1 MTNNSIKRTKNKP
14 AFPKIFGIKISTK
27 NHFAKTFFLIPKLG
41 NSAIYNRPSTLK
53 SLFAKKITIAKWQFN
68 LFGVICIALG
78 FAFGAYTTL
87 NTIIPKIF
95 ASDLTQEWDFSV
107 SGDYTLSDSS
117 MITVAGSSAKLAVQ
131 NYTSDANTAALFHF
145 DESSGNPAD
154 SSSNA
159 NAATA
164 SNATYV
170 TGNLNNAIEFNGAL
184 SNVSM
189 SDSTSLSLSQSH
201 TLEAWVKLDNA
212 YSANSNQ
219 QRQGIIDKGE
229 YQLYY
234 DRVQGKLTYEL
245 APSNADS
252 WTQVAGGLATG
263 TEMNGSASWDL
274 NGKLI
279 VESSVE
285 ISGNLYVGLG
295 NGQSDAEV
303 WMWNGTI
310 WSMVGGDGINSS
322 WTNAT
327 YDEVYSMETDGTN
340 LFVGLGLTAGEGEV
354 WQYNGSIW
362 TKIGGDG
369 SGSAGQSWAT
379 NVYEYVT
386 SLAISGTTLYVGLG
400 SSANDAEVWHCTIG
414 SCTVTS
420 GWTKIGGDS
429 LNSGWTT
436 NFEAVR
442 SMTVVGT
449 TLHVGLGDTVGDA
462 EVWRWGGA
470 TWTRIGGDGINTS
483 WADATY
489 EIVTTLAND
498 GTYLFAGIGNSA
510 AGEGEVWR
518 CDTTSSCTAWTKI
531 GGDATNSSWADSAY
545 EQVWDLTVSGATL
558 YAGIGNTAGDNEV
571 WSCTAATCT
580 TWAKIGG
587 DGTGEGTALGFT
599 NTHTNVRT
607 ITAFSGNVYVGL
619 QGTGTSGELW
629 RFNGSIWNRIGGN
642 YINSSWGY
650 TNLQSVE
657 TMTTSGAY
665 LYAGT
670 GLSTAG
676 NALVWRYDGT
686 SWTMIGGQGL
696 NSSWAVNTYELVN
709 HMIDYRGD
717 LYVALGISANEAE
730 VWKWNGTIWSQI
742 GGDSL
747 KNGWTTNYDNVRSL
761 AVAGDR
767 LIAGLGDTAGEAEV
781 WAYDGTADTWAK
793 IGGDGTGTGGQSW
806 AAGFEQVISMAVYGN
821 SLYVGLGITAGDA
834 EVWTCTI
841 GSCAVASGWTK
852 MGGDGLN
859 SSWNTVY
866 ERIEQLLPYNGG
878 LYVGLGLTADDA
890 EVWKYTTSSGI
901 WAQVGGDGLNNS
913 WTASTYERVRNLTV
927 YNGDLYAGLGLTAGD
942 GEVWKYNGSTW
953 AKIGGDSLNNGW
965 ASANESVASMS
976 VYKGKLYAGL
986 GDTANADA
994 TIWAYGNNS
1003 VLKSTA
1009 SSQDTNWHHIA
1020 ATYDG
1025 TTMRLYIDGVL
1036 DNTLTTSLTL
1046 LDTTHPVLIGANFGG
1061 NESGIGQGFLAGQID
1076 EVRISNIRRTEFN
1089 TTPYTASAQTV
1100 KPTSAYGTSG
1110 ILSWDG
1116 FTADETVNGGTITY
1130 RLSNDNGSTW
1140 KYYNSGW
1147 VTSSSTS
1154 QTNSAAVINSN
1165 IATFPVSTGGFVWQG
1180 VLDGNGSQ
1188 LVTLNS
1194 VTLTATA
1201 DSTAPT
1207 PPDTLTALN
1216 QSGGSAITTNTWYK
1230 HTGPYFSWSGA
1241 TDTGGS
1247 GVSGYYVYYGT
1258 DNTADPQTAG
1268 SFQAGTT
1275 YTASGMSSGT
1285 TYYLRIKSADNA
1297 GNTSSIYAAFIY
1309 KYDSTSP
1316 TNPSLVSVNPAGF
1329 ATTNDFTFSWAA
1341 AGAEGGASDSHS
1353 GLSGGSFG
1361 YEYQTGAAS
1370 ANCSSVSGWTP
1381 TTSNSV
1387 NIPDAAYLEGS
1398 SANIFYLRTI
1408 DNAGNTAS
1416 ACVTVNYY
1424 FAGEGPSAPLLL
1436 TATPSTNTTNS
1447 FGFSWQVPTS
1457 YSGDA
1462 SDLTYCYTVNTLP
1475 SENSCT
1481 FTSAGATSLSADS
1494 FATQQGL
1501 NTFYVSAKNPED
1513 LGGVINY
1520 GVYASVTF
1528 TANTS
1533 APGIPGNIDIADV
1546 SVKSTSSWKLAV
1558 SWEAP
1563 SDIGSGIENYEIFHS
1578 TDDVT
1583 YTEIA
1588 TTSGIAYVDTGLTQA
1603 AHYYKV
1609 RACDSVSNC
1618 GAYTSAVD
1626 LTPTGKFTDAPSL
1639 SSGPVSTS
1647 ITTKKA
1653 TITWSTDRTSDSKVS
1668 YGTTSG
1674 SYFSE
1679 EPSNSTQVTAH
1690 TINITNLTPGTTY
1703 YYKAKWTDEDGNTGF
1718 SAEKTFTT
1726 EPAPTVTDPKVKSS
1740 SLTSAVLEFTVKG
1753 ASKAKIYFG
1762 KTSAF
1767 GGVKEI
1773 STSTVETTYNTE
1785 LEELEDGTKYF
1796 YKINTLDTESAEYEG
1811 SILSFET
1818 LPRPKIVNVRVQQV
1832 NGTAQSTLLV
1842 TWSTNTDTSSIVTYY
1857 PENAPSEAKDEINIA
1872 LITGEHKM
1880 IIKNLLPQT
1889 NYTLL
1894 VKGRD
1899 KAGNEAIS
1907 EPQKVTTATDTRAPQ
1922 ITDLNIEGSTTAGN
1936 NNQEAT
1942 AQLVISWNTDEASTS
1957 QVEFGEGTGTTYSQK
1972 TQEDTSTTTNH
1983 LVVISGLS
1991 PSKVYHLRALSKD
2004 SAANVG
2010 NSIDTV
2016 TITPKATDNAL
2027 NLVISNLSQIFGFL
2041 GGIAN

>member
-1 MTNNSIKRTKNKP
+1 MTEPNHNIANNPAHPNPAGRKKLLKHPHHAIPLIGASTIKSGQ
-14 AFPKIFGIKISTK
+14 I
-27 NHFAKTFFLIPKLG
+27 LIH
-41 NSAIYNRPSTLK
+41 TLIT
-53 SLFAKKITIAKWQFN
+53 KKITIAKWQFN
-68 LFGVICIALG
+68 LFGVICISLG

-107 SGDYTLSDSS
+107 SGDYTLSDSNL
-117 MITVAGSSAKLAVQ
+117 ITVAGSSAKLAVQ
-131 NYTSDANTAALFHF
+131 NYASDANTAALFHF

-154 SSSNA
+154 SSSNS
-159 NAATA
+159 NSATA
-164 SNATYV
+164 NNVTYP

-184 SNVSM
+184 SNVSVA
-189 SDSTSLSLSQSH
+189 DSTSLSLSQSH
-201 TLEAWVKLDNA
+201 TLEAWVKLDTA

-219 QRQGIIDKGE
+219 QRQGVIDKGE

-252 WTQVAGGLATG
+252 WTQSAGGLSTG
-263 TEMNGSASWDL
+263 TEFNGSGSWDL

-279 VESSVE
+279 IESSVE
-285 ISGNLYVGLG
+285 TGGNLYVGLG

-303 WMWNGTI
+303 WKWNGTSWTQI
-310 WSMVGGDGINSS
+310 GGDGLNSS

-327 YDEVYSMETDGTN
+327 YDEVYALATDGTY
-340 LFVGLGLTAGEGEV
+340 LFAGLGLTAGEGEV
-354 WQYNGSIW
+354 WSCNVTSNCTSW

-369 SGSAGQSWAT
+369 SGSGGQSWAT
-379 NVYEYVT
+379 STYEYVT
-386 SLAISGTTLYVGLG
+386 ALAVSGTTLYAGLG
-400 SSANDAEVWHCTIG
+400 SSANDAEVWSCTIS
-414 SCTVTS
+414 SCAVTS

-442 SMTVVGT
+442 SMVVVGS
-449 TLHVGLGDTVGDA
+449 TLHVGLGDSAGDA
-462 EVWRWGGA
+462 EVWRWGGS
-470 TWTRIGGDGINTS
+470 TWTKIGGDAVNSS
-483 WADATY
+483 WADTTY
-489 EIVTTLAND
+489 EIVTTLATD

-518 CDTTSSCTAWTKI
+518 CDTTSSCTSWTKI
-531 GGDATNSSWADSAY
+531 GGDAVNSSWADTTY
-545 EQVWDLTVSGATL
+545 EQVWSLTVSGTTL

-580 TWAKIGG
+580 SWTKIGG
-587 DGTGEGTALGFT
+587 DGTGDGTALGFT

-607 ITAFSGNVYVGL
+607 ITVYSSNVYVGL
-619 QGTGTSGELW
+619 QGASTSGEVW

-657 TMTTSGAY
+657 SMTISGSY

-676 NALVWRYDGT
+676 NALVWRFDG
-686 SWTMIGGQGL
+686 SVWTLIGGQGL
-696 NSSWAVNTYELVN
+696 NSSWTANTFESVYSMV
-709 HMIDYRGD
+709 DYRGD
-717 LYVALGISANEAE
+717 LYVGLGISANDAE
-730 VWKWNGTIWSQI
+730 VWKWNGSTWSQI

-747 KNGWTTNYDNVRSL
+747 KSGWATNYETVRSL

-767 LIAGLGDTAGEAEV
+767 LIAGIGDSANDAEV
-781 WAYDGTADTWAK
+781 WSYNGSTDTWSK

-806 AAGFEQVISMAVYGN
+806 STGFEQVTALGIYGN
-821 SLYVGLGITAGDA
+821 NLYASLGISATDA

-841 GSCAVASGWTK
+841 GSCAVTSGWTK
-852 MGGDGLN
+852 VGGDGLN

-866 ERIEQLLPYNGG
+866 ESVDSMIPYNNA
-878 LYVGLGLTADDA
+878 LYVGLGQSTDDA
-890 EVWKYTTSSGI
+890 EVWRYNGSSWTQI
-901 WAQVGGDGLNNS
+901 GGDGLNSS

-942 GEVWKYNGSTW
+942 GEVWRYNGSSWT
-953 AKIGGDSLNNGW
+953 KIGGDSLNNGW
-965 ASANESVASMS
+965 ATVNESVGSMS

-1003 VLKSTA
+1003 VLQSTA

-1025 TTMRLYIDGVL
+1025 STMRLYIDGVL
-1036 DNTLTTSLTL
+1036 DNSLSTSLTL
-1046 LDTTHPVLIGANFGG
+1046 LDTTHPVLIGAKFGG
-1061 NESGIGQGFLAGQID
+1061 NESGIGQGFLDGKID
-1076 EVRISNIRRTEFN
+1076 ELRISNTRRTEFT
-1089 TTPYTASAQTV
+1089 TTPYTSAAQTV
-1100 KPTSAYGTSG
+1100 KPTSAYGTTG
-1110 ILSWDG
+1110 VLSWDG
-1116 FTADETVNGGTITY
+1116 FTADETANGGTITY
-1130 RLSNDNGSTW
+1130 RVSNDNGSTW

-1147 VTSSSTS
+1147 TTSSSTS
-1154 QTNSAAVINSN
+1154 QANTAAEINTNISTLPVNS
-1165 IATFPVSTGGFVWQG
+1165 GGFVWQAI
-1180 VLDGNGSQ
+1180 LDGNGSQ

-1201 DSTAPT
+1201 DTTAPT

-1216 QSGGSAITTNTWYK
+1216 QSGGTSITTNTWYK
-1230 HTGPYFSWSGA
+1230 HTAPYFSWSGA

-1247 GVSGYYVYYGT
+1247 GISGYYVYFGT
-1258 DNTADPQTAG
+1258 DNTADPLTAG
-1268 SFQAGTT
+1268 NFQAGTT
-1275 YTASGMSSGT
+1275 YTASSMSSGT

-1297 GNTSSIYAAFIY
+1297 GNKSTTYAAFIY

-1361 YEYQTGAAS
+1361 YEYRTGAS
-1370 ANCSSVSGWTP
+1370 SGNCSSPSGWTT

-1424 FAGEGPSAPLLL
+1424 FAGEGPSAPQLL

-1447 FGFSWQVPTS
+1447 FAFSWQAPSS
-1457 YSGDA
+1457 YSGSA

-1475 SENSCT
+1475 SESSCT

-1501 NTFYVSAKNPED
+1501 NTFYLSAKNPED

-1546 SVKSTSSWKLAV
+1546 SVKSTSSWKLAI

-1563 SDIGSGIENYEIFHS
+1563 SDAGSGIENYEIFHS

-1583 YTEIA
+1583 YSEVA

-1603 AHYYKV
+1603 THYYKV

-1618 GAYTSAVD
+1618 GAYTSVVD
-1626 LTPTGKFTDAPSL
+1626 LIPTGKFTDAPTL
-1639 SSGPVSTS
+1639 SSGPVSTL

-1653 TITWSTDRTSDSKVS
+1653 TISWSTDRTSDSKVS
-1668 YGTTSG
+1668 YGTSSG

-1679 EPSNSTQVTAH
+1679 EPSNSTQVTDH

-1718 SAEKTFTT
+1718 STEKTFSTL
-1726 EPAPTVTDPKVKSS
+1726 PAPTVKDPKVKST
-1740 SLTSAVLEFTVKG
+1740 SLTSAILEFTVTG
-1753 ASKAKIYFG
+1753 ASKAKIYYG
-1762 KTSAF
+1762 KSSAF
-1767 GGVKEI
+1767 GGVSEI
-1773 STSTVETTYNTE
+1773 STSTAETTYNVA

-1796 YKINTLDTESAEYEG
+1796 YKVNTLDTESAEYEG

-1818 LPRPKIVNVRVQQV
+1818 LPRPKIANVRVQQV

-1842 TWSTNTDTSSIVTYY
+1842 TWTTNTDTSSIVTYY
-1857 PENAPSEAKDEINIA
+1857 PENNPAAAKDEINIA

-1880 IIKNLLPQT
+1880 IVKGLLPQT

-1899 KAGNEAIS
+1899 KAGNEATS
-1907 EPQKVTTATDTRAPQ
+1907 DPQKVTTATDTRAPQ
-1922 ITDLNIEGSTTAGN
+1922 ITDLKIEGSTNTGS
-1936 NNQEAT
+1936 NNQETT
-1942 AQLVISWNTDEASTS
+1942 AQLVVSWNTDEPSSS

-1972 TQEDTSTTTNH
+1972 TQEDTTLTTNH

-2004 SAANVG
+2004 SANNIG

-2016 TITPKATDNAL
+2016 TITPKATDSAL

-2041 GGIAN
+2041 GGLAQ